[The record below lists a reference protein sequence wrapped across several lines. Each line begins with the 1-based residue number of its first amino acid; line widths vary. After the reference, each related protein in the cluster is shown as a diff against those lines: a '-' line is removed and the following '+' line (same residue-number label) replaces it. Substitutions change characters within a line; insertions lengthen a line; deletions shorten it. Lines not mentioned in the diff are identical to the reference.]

1 MDFLVTESQFKRL
14 VLENNSEQFSEYMKI
29 MYSFIKNIVQRV
41 KKKYSLNTKL
51 LLTWGAALGGF
62 VMPLDQLIKTGNF
75 SLDENQTALILI
87 GCSAAMFYDNKKYFQ
102 RIFEEIKN
110 QNLEEP
116 FKQTLSKGLQ
126 LKKAFVDFIKSLGIS
141 IGSVSEIVSYGFLV
155 PIIMDIINFLK
166 TGDLER
172 NLDLVVSRI
181 IGSGL
186 VLVVAEILR
195 ELLRQIKNRLT
206 NQIRRNP

>member
-1 MDFLVTESQFKRL
+1 MDFLITESQFKTL

-29 MYSFIKNIVQRV
+29 MYSFAKNIVQRV

-51 LLTWGAALGGF
+51 LLTWGAALGGL
-62 VMPLDQLIKTGNF
+62 VMPLDGFIKTGNF
-75 SLDENQTALILI
+75 TLDDNQTALILI
-87 GCSAAMFYDNKKYFQ
+87 GCAAAMFYDNKKYFE

-116 FKQTLSKGLQ
+116 FKQTLSKGLE
-126 LKKAFVDFIKSLGIS
+126 LKKTFVNFISSLRIS
-141 IGSVSEIVSYGFLV
+141 LGSVSEITSYGFLV
-155 PIIMDIINFLK
+155 PIIMEIIDFLK
-166 TGDLER
+166 TGDFEK

-206 NQIRRNP
+206 IQIRGN

>member
-1 MDFLVTESQFKRL
+1 
-14 VLENNSEQFSEYMKI
+14 
-29 MYSFIKNIVQRV
+29 
-41 KKKYSLNTKL
+41 
-51 LLTWGAALGGF
+51 
-62 VMPLDQLIKTGNF
+62 
-75 SLDENQTALILI
+75 
-87 GCSAAMFYDNKKYFQ
+87 MFYDNKKYFE

-116 FKQTLSKGLQ
+116 FKQTLSKGLE
-126 LKKAFVDFIKSLGIS
+126 LKKTFVNFISSLRIS
-141 IGSVSEIVSYGFLV
+141 LGSVSEITSYGFLV
-155 PIIMDIINFLK
+155 PIIMDIIDFLK
-166 TGDLER
+166 TGDFEK

-206 NQIRRNP
+206 IQIRGN